1 MINVSDKVL
10 TQSATQQVTGHAPVA
25 LAVPQLFKLRV
36 VVLLVFAAV
45 AGAFLGAGGWPGTKA
60 MFVLLVTGAL
70 AAAGSSAINQYIERD
85 SDARMVRTASR
96 PLASGAIARPGWVPR
111 VGAAM
116 VLLPIFCLLFYG
128 LFTQR
133 ALSLS
138 FTASYRFDPIALA
151 LFLGLGAFVYVGI
164 YTLWLKPRTP
174 ISVVIGGLAGSCA
187 VLSGGA
193 AVGAWT
199 DQGVLCLALLVFLWS
214 PTHFWSLALACR
226 DDYARAEVPILPVV
240 AAPHSAALLNLVHA
254 SASGLVGVALA
265 FQPTLAWYYVVPVL
279 GATVYWLAQACRL
292 VIQPSL
298 PTAWRLFYA
307 SNFYL
312 GVVLLAVCIGTL

>member
-1 MINVSDKVL
+1 MLNASDEVL
-10 TQSATQQVTGHAPVA
+10 THSPTPKVTGAWPVT
-25 LAVPQLFKLRV
+25 LTVTQLFKLRV

-45 AGAFLGAGGWPGTKA
+45 AGAFLGAGGWPGTQA
-60 MFVLLVTGAL
+60 LTVLLVTGAL
-70 AAAGSSAINQYIERD
+70 ASAGSSAINQYIERD
-85 SDARMVRTASR
+85 SDARMVRTACR
-96 PLASGAIARPGWVPR
+96 PLACGAIVRPDWVPR

-116 VLLPIFCLLFYG
+116 VFLPIISLVIYG
-128 LFTQR
+128 LFAQR

-138 FTASYRFDPIALA
+138 LTASYQFDPIALA
-151 LFLGLGAFVYVGI
+151 AFLGLGAFVYVGI

-174 ISVVIGGLAGSCA
+174 VNVVIGGLAGSCA

-226 DDYARAEVPILPVV
+226 DDYARAGVPMLPVV
-240 AAPHSAALLNLVHA
+240 AAPRSAALLNLVHA

-279 GATVYWLAQACRL
+279 GATLYWLAQACRV
-292 VIQPSL
+292 VIQPSV

-312 GVVLLAVCIGTL
+312 GVVLLTVCIGTL